1 MKNELTKYA
10 KGEISSEELS
20 DVASLVES
28 ASDAELEEIIS
39 AQWQDFESGQPLPK
53 QKLSE
58 LYPKEAIRHSRYVSP
73 CRMLLM
79 SAALVA
85 ALVGCFFAF
94 KSGRAS
100 YQKIADKEV
109 RMETGAEGIFSL
121 LLPDGS
127 SVLLNSRSKV
137 SYPSNFGMCSRE
149 LTLHG
154 EGYFE
159 VEKDPSKEFVVHTE
173 RMDIRV
179 HGTKFNV
186 FAYENGTREEISL
199 LDGSVTVEC
208 NGRTETLVPGQ
219 KLVIDR
225 SGISVKPSD
234 TKTEVAWMDNVLVFM
249 HEPLSG
255 VFDALERKYGV
266 VITCSPE
273 INLSDR
279 YTGSFNDF
287 RVADVFNVLKMHYGF
302 QYVFNGNNV
311 MIIP

>member
-1 MKNELTKYA
+1 MKEELTKYA
-10 KGEISSEELS
+10 KGEISSEELT

-39 AQWQDFESGQPLPK
+39 SQWQDFESDQTLPK
-53 QKLSE
+53 QKISD
-58 LYPKEAIRHSRYVSP
+58 LYPRDAIRHSRYISP
-73 CRMLLM
+73 CRMGLM
-79 SAALVA
+79 AAALVT
-85 ALVGCFFAF
+85 ALLGIFFAF
-94 KSGRAS
+94 KGGRAS
-100 YQKIADKEV
+100 YRRLADKEI
-109 RMETGAEGIFSL
+109 RMETGAEGVFSL

-127 SVLLNSRSKV
+127 NVMLNSRSKV
-137 SYPSNFGMCSRE
+137 SYPSNFGMGSRE

-159 VEKDPSKEFVVHTE
+159 VEHDPDKEFVVHTE
-173 RMDIRV
+173 KMDIRV
-179 HGTKFNV
+179 HGTRFNV

-199 LDGSVTVEC
+199 LDGSVTVDC
-208 NGRTETLVPGQ
+208 NGRTETLKPGQ

-225 SGISVKPSD
+225 SGISVHPTD
-234 TKTEVAWMDNVLVFM
+234 AKTDVAWMDNVLVFI

-255 VFDALERKYGV
+255 VFDAIERKYGV
-266 VITCSPE
+266 VITCSSE

-287 RVADVFNVLKMHYGF
+287 RVADVLNVLKLHYGF
-302 QYVFNGNNV
+302 QFVFNGNNV